1 MRPCTRRRER
11 KVGNKF
17 VDDLEKAQ
25 NIITDVLNKLIIIDA
40 KRYSMVAFHLKQGQR
55 YIGEV
60 QKILS
65 TEGDMQDVKE
75 D

>member
-1 MRPCTRRRER
+1 MA
-11 KVGNKF
+11 NKF

-25 NIITDVLNKLIIIDA
+25 GIITNVINKLLILDA
-40 KRYSMVAFHLKQGQR
+40 KRYGMLTFHLRQGQK

-60 QKILS
+60 QNALS
-65 TEGDMQDVKE
+65 TEGDMKDAQE

>member
-1 MRPCTRRRER
+1 MA
-11 KVGNKF
+11 NKF

>member
-1 MRPCTRRRER
+1 M
-11 KVGNKF
+11 GNKF

-25 NIITDVLNKLIIIDA
+25 GIITDVLNRLLILDA
-40 KRYSMVAFHLKQGQR
+40 KRYSSVSFHLRQGQK

-60 QKILS
+60 QNALS
-65 TEGDMQDVKE
+65 TEGDTQDAQE